1 MEFSIDGE
9 FDGGLYGMTFKF
21 EGFDVPSSINPSS
34 IGLNVIEP
42 ASETGFDRTNS
53 AGVYRAAFDDQNEV
67 FTFNP
72 ATVSVSGTKVTITLP
87 DVRPEGEVTKKAFD
101 KGSNFRVLIYASAG
115 ISNPTEAN
123 TYGGEKGIADGDR
136 EIYVEF
142 AAPGVST
149 IHFTNKT
156 PKDKTGIVI
165 PRILGI
171 DPEDG
176 GLGTTVTATG
186 NGFKNGTTLT
196 VFLDGNAD
204 GELNSGED
212 VLCIDPSIGSDD
224 VGTCQFNVTHP
235 TFRSGADMNMIN
247 AVDGRDGYVSKYD
260 GMV

>member
-1 MEFSIDGE
+1 MEYSIDGE

-123 TYGGEKGIADGDR
+123 TYGGLKGTADGDR

-149 IHFTNKT
+149 IHFTAVGEEGQGHSDT
-156 PKDKTGIVI
+156 PDSGNRPGGRRTGH
-165 PRILGI
+165 
-171 DPEDG
+171 
-176 GLGTTVTATG
+176 
-186 NGFKNGTTLT
+186 
-196 VFLDGNAD
+196 DGNRHRQRFQERD
-204 GELNSGED
+204 
-212 VLCIDPSIGSDD
+212 
-224 VGTCQFNVTHP
+224 HP
-235 TFRSGADMNMIN
+235 DR
-247 AVDGRDGYVSKYD
+247 VPGRERRWRT
-260 GMV
+260 